1 MTSGALVTNFREV
14 KFGISHGY
22 RDFLYLLCST
32 TIALSS
38 LSPSYSLTLCLTFSL
53 SLFTQY
59 LSFRLLSL
67 CREFLNPR
75 KGNEGVSDNALITT
89 ERSTP
94 TEFRGKLD
102 FLAGPGAFQRKEGG
116 VVRCLVETALSPH
129 HYRPCSGPVASNA
142 LKSASV
148 TQTRHR
154 DHPPV
159 VYSSRTITVEEIHK
173 RPKKNS
179 KTK

>member
-1 MTSGALVTNFREV
+1 MTSGALVTNFRKV

-22 RDFLYLLCST
+22 QDFLYLLYST
-32 TIALSS
+32 TITLSS
-38 LSPSYSLTLCLTFSL
+38 LSPSYSLTHTLSL
-53 SLFTQY
+53 SPSPFTQY

-102 FLAGPGAFQRKEGG
+102 FLAGPGAFQRKEG

-159 VYSSRTITVEEIHK
+159 VYSSRTITVEEIH
-173 RPKKNS
+173 
-179 KTK
+179 

>member
-1 MTSGALVTNFREV
+1 MDIEIFFTYFIRLRLPFPR
-14 KFGISHGY
+14 FLPLILSH
-22 RDFLYLLCST
+22 SV
-32 TIALSS
+32 SHS
-38 LSPSYSLTLCLTFSL
+38 LSL

-159 VYSSRTITVEEIHK
+159 VYSSRTITVEEIH
-173 RPKKNS
+173 
-179 KTK
+179 